1 MIRRPPRSTRT
12 DTLFPY
18 TTLFRSAGR
27 ASLKRRVFL
36 RQGAA
41 IAGTTAG
48 SLLLAGW
55 QNEAAAQTLQDFMK
69 FTQQDGRALF
79 GSTEISAKKLTALP
93 QWARVLGK
101 MRTER
106 KQFRACLDNEAACTA
121 PGPRSW
127 REAARETRGKRP
139 GGGRG

>member
-1 MIRRPPRSTRT
+1 MSIS
-12 DTLFPY
+12 DW
-18 TTLFRSAGR
+18 S
-27 ASLKRRVFL
+27 SDVC
-36 RQGAA
+36 
-41 IAGTTAG
+41 
-48 SLLLAGW
+48 SSDLAGW

-69 FTQQDGRALF
+69 STQQDGRALF

-121 PGPRSW
+121 AGLRSW
-127 REAARETRGKRP
+127 REVARATRGKPEIEVLKTVTGYFNRSE
-139 GGGRG
+139 GRRVGQEGVRT